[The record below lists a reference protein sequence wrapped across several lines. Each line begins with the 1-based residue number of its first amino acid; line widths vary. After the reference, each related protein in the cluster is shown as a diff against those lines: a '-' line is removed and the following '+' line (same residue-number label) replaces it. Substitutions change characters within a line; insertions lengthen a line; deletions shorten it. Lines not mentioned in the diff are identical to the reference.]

1 MSLDDVKLRDQ
12 YVADCWLRCDDL
24 DDLRI
29 YTYTNKTVFEKHW
42 DKITLNSR
50 GHIFNRRTGEC
61 VARPFP
67 KFFNVGERPDD
78 EPDLWGP
85 CHVFEK
91 LDGWLGVLYRHD
103 GQYKISTRGSFK
115 SIGAIWATKFL
126 QENHDLS
133 QLTDY
138 LMNNEEVS
146 PNDFTLIFELIHPSL
161 REESNLVVNY
171 GDREDLVLLAGFNRH
186 TGREINFKVIKS
198 IAKICGFSRPEVYNG
213 YTAYNAI
220 TAAKNM
226 RMDQEGFVVRFS
238 CGTRVKVKGDEYVK
252 ASQAIR
258 LLTPGNIWKNMHDG
272 VVYDAFLDIF
282 PDDFREKATSI
293 ACNLEL
299 GYAEIETQALW
310 EFYAI
315 KLQGFKNRRDFAE
328 QAKKCKHTSA
338 MFCLL
343 DNEVKRFDNCIM
355 QRLRERIKSEKM
367 QS

>member
-1 MSLDDVKLRDQ
+1 MSLQDVKIRDQ
-12 YVADCWLRCDDL
+12 YVKDGWLRCDDL
-24 DDLRI
+24 GDLRI
-29 YTYTNKTVFEKHW
+29 YTYNNKTVFEKHW
-42 DKITLNSR
+42 DEVTLNSR

-115 SIGAIWATKFL
+115 STGAIWATKFL
-126 QENHDLS
+126 QENYDQCELSS
-133 QLTDY
+133 QLGIYDI
-138 LMNNEEVS
+138 S
-146 PNDFTLIFELIHPSL
+146 PDNFTLIFELIHPSL

-171 GDREDLVLLAGFNRH
+171 GDREDLVLLGGFNRH
-186 TGREINFKVIKS
+186 TGKEIAWKHIKR
-198 IAKICGFSRPEVYNG
+198 IAEVCGFGCPKVYYG

-220 TAAKNM
+220 TAAKHIGINE
-226 RMDQEGFVVRFS
+226 EGFVVHFTTGGRL
-238 CGTRVKVKGDEYVK
+238 KVKGDEYVK

-258 LLTPGNIWKNMHDG
+258 LLTPINIWKNMHNG

-282 PDDFREKATSI
+282 PDDFKEKATSI
-293 ACNLEL
+293 ACYLEL
-299 GYAEIETQALW
+299 KYAEIYAQA
-310 EFYAI
+310 FDDFRAI
-315 KLQGFKNRRDFAE
+315 KLQGFENRRDFAE
-328 QAKKCKHTSA
+328 QAKKCKYTSA

-343 DNEVKRFDNCIM
+343 DNEDKKFDNCIM
-355 QRLRERIKSEKM
+355 QLLRERIKNEKM
-367 QS
+367 QT